1 MKDSQQERE
10 EKINSLKEM
19 IANAE
24 QTISSAKQML
34 SHLQGGEPVS
44 PQSTAAAPVP
54 ESFSPPTSN
63 GERVIHGTFNGQIMI
78 GEDGRNYPVQ
88 ANYASKSKLV
98 EGDMLKLTIT
108 PDGNFM
114 YKQIG
119 PIDRKYLIGIVQRDD
134 RGNFIVQTEE
144 KIYRVLLAA
153 ATYFKIEEGDE
164 VTIVVP
170 KVGQSEW
177 GAIENVVRKAGEEPS
192 PVAPNPH
199 PTSHLNQ
206 TDPREPHNPSQDSE
220 PKLNPSDSEEEP
232 TVSALQRLEEEIE
245 QERRS
250 VKDQDAKSNSPS
262 QEEADFDELD
272 DLEALKLDEDDDSLE
287 EDWEEKS
294 DEIAQDLNEDTK
306 K

>member
-1 MKDSQQERE
+1 MKDSQQERAD
-10 EKINSLKEM
+10 KINSLQEM

-34 SHLQGGEPVS
+34 THLQGGE
-44 PQSTAAAPVP
+44 STPPPAPASIP
-54 ESFSPPTSN
+54 STISAEQQN

-134 RGNFIVQTEE
+134 RGNFIIQTEE
-144 KIYRVLLAA
+144 KPYRVLLAA

-164 VTIVVP
+164 VTIVAP

-177 GAIENVVRKAGEEPS
+177 GAIENVVRKSSEGAT
-192 PVAPNPH
+192 PVAPRPALPQEIQEENIPSPSSEAPSDPH
-199 PTSHLNQ
+199 PQSKN
-206 TDPREPHNPSQDSE
+206 SE
-220 PKLNPSDSEEEP
+220 PEESEEEP
-232 TVSALQRLEEEIE
+232 ASALQRLEEEIE

-250 VKDQDAKSNSPS
+250 TQKQEKEAGSSEKFSGDQEAS
-262 QEEADFDELD
+262 QL
-272 DLEALKLDEDDDSLE
+272 EDDDSLE
-287 EDWEEKS
+287 KDWEAES
-294 DEIAQDLNEDTK
+294 DQIAQSLNEEK
-306 K
+306 R